1 MPRVNIMLPDDL
13 LEEIDR
19 VAREEDMNR
28 SKLLRTA
35 VLAFFQLRAAQ
46 SERQKR
52 QADIQRAMEIQ
63 DQLRQ
68 TIPSW
73 DSLRA
78 LKEQREEM

>member
-19 VAREEDMNR
+19 VAREEGMNR

-46 SERQKR
+46 NERQKR
-52 QADIQRAMEIQ
+52 QADIQRAMDIQ

-68 TIPSW
+68 TTPSW